1 VEDYILESQDY
12 GKDGISIPTP
22 KIKLETTRLDYE
34 PHGPTETGHE
44 IVK

>member
-1 VEDYILESQDY
+1 MEDYILESQDY
-12 GKDGISIPTP
+12 GENGISIPTA

-34 PHGPTETGHE
+34 PHGVAETGHE